1 MVDKGVQYEPPE
13 CPGPEPVKIPM
24 VNQKSN
30 DDQLNVSFLSDTTM
44 SMEDDDDDID
54 YLPDVD
60 MEDLDQR

>member
-13 CPGPEPVKIPM
+13 CPEPEPVKVPVM
-24 VNQKSN
+24 NPKSS

-44 SMEDDDDDID
+44 SMEDDDENIG
-54 YLPDVD
+54 YLSDVY